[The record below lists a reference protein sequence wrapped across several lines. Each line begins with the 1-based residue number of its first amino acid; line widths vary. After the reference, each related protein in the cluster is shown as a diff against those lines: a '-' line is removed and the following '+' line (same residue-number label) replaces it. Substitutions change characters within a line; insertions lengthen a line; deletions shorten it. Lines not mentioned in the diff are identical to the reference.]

1 MRFFSRFRKPAET
14 PIPRKDEFLEAMSQ
28 TSAIAWFDH
37 SAKVIEANQIFC
49 DMTGYAQEQV
59 IGMDHDAFVA
69 PELRKTDADAAF
81 FKALRDEELI
91 PATVPRL
98 NKDGMLIWLHTTYVP
113 MRTETGKLERLAVV
127 AKDVTESYQKIRDQ
141 LEQFDSIS
149 DRQAKIVFDL
159 KGNILHANENFLK
172 TMG

>member
-81 FKALRDEELI
+81 FKALRDEW
-91 PATVPRL
+91 VR
-98 NKDGMLIWLHTTYVP
+98 
-113 MRTETGKLERLAVV
+113 
-127 AKDVTESYQKIRDQ
+127 
-141 LEQFDSIS
+141 
-149 DRQAKIVFDL
+149 
-159 KGNILHANENFLK
+159 
-172 TMG
+172 